1 MVVTAA
7 ALSVVSFAAVVA
19 VSALGLGLFAG
30 VATAVPRK
38 GGSFGKLAV
47 FSRVLSYIESNYVEE
62 IDQDELVY
70 GAIRGMLETL
80 DPHTTFLKPDQYRE
94 MKSDTSGQFSGIG
107 IEVDL
112 RDGVL
117 TVLSVMEGTPAARV
131 GLQTG
136 DQLLKID
143 DQPTRGMTDYVQR
156 MRGKKGTQVLLG
168 VLRKG
173 WSAPRSLSVTRE
185 LIRVRSV
192 ESFLLEP
199 GYGVVKLKQFTENI
213 DREVEAALLAME
225 KESGGQLAGL
235 VLDMRNNPGGL
246 LDQAVKVAD
255 AFIDSGLI
263 VRTEGRSG
271 RILDEERA
279 HQRGTRANFPIIC
292 LVNGGSA
299 SAAEIVAG
307 ALQDH
312 GRAVVMGTQTFGKGS
327 VQTIIELEDGSA
339 LKLTIARY
347 FTPSG
352 RSIQEKGITPDVVV
366 DQVKM
371 SEVRPVTSDEP
382 AQKERDLHG
391 HLKNK
396 QREPRGELRGRSGPP
411 PGYGV
416 IAQHSQAGEDFQL
429 RTAYDYLKAWNIFAL
444 RLAPHRSPN
453 QQLAGGAP
461 LRSFLSRRPLGG
473 GPGSTPGGPS
483 VQPVPPSPA
492 SPANLGGTPVPRG
505 PVGGQPESRLELRPD
520 LKSESS
526 TKTGTPVHTPTPAS
540 TPASAPASTLGSARR
555 STRLSAGAKWTR
567 WTKWNDQGQKDVP
580 VNQAASQAVSQA
592 AGLWAERSTA
602 RAQSPGG

>member
-1 MVVTAA
+1 VLSLLGVTA
-7 ALSVVSFAAVVA
+7 
-19 VSALGLGLFAG
+19 
-30 VATAVPRK
+30 ATAVPRK

-47 FSRVLSYIESNYVEE
+47 FSRVLSYIESNYVEDV
-62 IDQDELVY
+62 DQDELVY

-117 TVLSVMEGTPAARV
+117 TVLAVMEGTPAARA
-131 GLQTG
+131 GLQSG

-173 WSAPRSLSVTRE
+173 WAAPRSLAVTRE

-213 DREVEAALLAME
+213 DREVEAALQAME
-225 KESGGQLAGL
+225 KESGGQLSGL

-279 HQRGTRANFPIIC
+279 HQRGTRSNFPIIC

-453 QQLAGGAP
+453 QQLAGGG
-461 LRSFLSRRPLGG
+461 LLGSFLSRRA
-473 GPGSTPGGPS
+473 PGGPA
-483 VQPVPPSPA
+483 PA
-492 SPANLGGTPVPRG
+492 GLIETAAPRG
-505 PVGGQPESRLELRPD
+505 PAGSQPELRPELRPD
-520 LKSESS
+520 PRPDQKSETE
-526 TKTGTPVHTPTPAS
+526 TKIGTPVHTPTPAS
-540 TPASAPASTLGSARR
+540 TPAGAPASIPR
-555 STRLSAGAKWTR
+555 STKLSTELGLELGTPTSTG
-567 WTKWNDQGQKDVP
+567 TKWSEQGQKDVP

-592 AGLWAERSTA
+592 VSPGAGRSTA
-602 RAQSPGG
+602 QAQSPGR